1 MSTTFVSILAQSE
14 ESTGGSILSF
24 LFLPGILLLLY
35 FIMIRPQ
42 RKRMREQAEATAQL
56 QAAIGIGSEV
66 VTVSGIYGTIT
77 GEDGDDIL
85 WLEIDDD
92 VQIRIARAAIQKLV
106 TTDEPSGASDD
117 DQLDDA
123 DSASSSD

>member
-14 ESTGGSILSF
+14 ESTGGSIISF

-42 RKRMREQAEATAQL
+42 RRRMRAQAEAAAQL
-56 QAAIGIGSEV
+56 QAAIGVGSEV

-77 GEDGDDIL
+77 GEDGDDVL
-85 WLEIDDD
+85 WLQIDDD
-92 VQIRIARAAIQKLV
+92 VQIRIARTAIQKLV
-106 TTDEPSGASDD
+106 NDD
-117 DQLDDA
+117 DDA
-123 DSASSSD
+123 DDINDDTDTLASSD